1 MNYFKIKKTL
11 LQMILA
17 LNKMDQDY
25 LYKTDEMSL
34 IMNCK
39 NILHFT
45 YLAHFA
51 QVFVNNKG
59 VKKSKWFTYLDWQ
72 SWLLII
78 YRYSY
83 YTSIVLYKKIYKF
96 YKQTIA

>member
-1 MNYFKIKKTL
+1 
-11 LQMILA
+11 
-17 LNKMDQDY
+17 MDQDY

-59 VKKSKWFTYLDWQ
+59 VKKSK
-72 SWLLII
+72 
-78 YRYSY
+78 
-83 YTSIVLYKKIYKF
+83 
-96 YKQTIA
+96 